1 MVASIL
7 VFLFGGITM
16 LLSLQL
22 PLGTLRMPGSG
33 LFPLGL
39 GLILMGLAAC
49 QILQPRLRAAAS
61 AKSGGGGGTADGS
74 AHRVL
79 VFLGIMALATALLDL
94 LGFPLV
100 AFLLMLALLQLLGAR
115 RWRDSALIAL
125 LTAGASYILFVRWL
139 QIPLPK
145 GWIGL

>member
-1 MVASIL
+1 VVASIL

-39 GLILMGLAAC
+39 GLLLMGLAAC
-49 QILQPRLRAAAS
+49 QMLQPRLRAAAS
-61 AKSGGGGGTADGS
+61 AKSGGGGTGDGS

-79 VFLGIMALATALLDL
+79 VFMGIMALATALLDL

-100 AFLLMLALLQLLGAR
+100 AFLLMLALLQLLGVR

>member
-1 MVASIL
+1 VVASIL

-49 QILQPRLRAAAS
+49 QMLQPRLRAAAS
-61 AKSGGGGGTADGS
+61 AKSGGGTADGS

-79 VFLGIMALATALLDL
+79 VFMGIMALATALLDL

-100 AFLLMLALLQLLGAR
+100 AFLLMLALLQLLGVR

>member
-33 LFPLGL
+33 LFPFGL
-39 GLILMGLAAC
+39 GLILMGMAAC
-49 QILQPRLRAAAS
+49 QTLQPRPRAAAAT
-61 AKSGGGGGTADGS
+61 AKSGGGGTGGGS
-74 AHRVL
+74 AIRVL
-79 VFLGIMALATALLDL
+79 LFMGVMALATALLDL

-100 AFLLMLALLQLLGAR
+100 AFLLMLALLQLLGVR

-125 LTAGASYILFVRWL
+125 LTAGASYLLFVRWL

>member
-1 MVASIL
+1 MAASIL
-7 VFLFGGITM
+7 VFVFGGITM

-49 QILQPRLRAAAS
+49 QMLQPRLRASAS
-61 AKSGGGGGTADGS
+61 AKSGGGTGNGS

-79 VFLGIMALATALLDL
+79 AFMGIMALAMALLDL

-100 AFLLMLALLQLLGAR
+100 AFLLMLALLQLLGVR

>member
-1 MVASIL
+1 MAASIL

-39 GLILMGLAAC
+39 GLLLMGLAAC
-49 QILQPRLRAAAS
+49 QMLQPRLRAAAS
-61 AKSGGGGGTADGS
+61 AKSGGGGTGDGS

-79 VFLGIMALATALLDL
+79 VFMGIMALATALLDL

-100 AFLLMLALLQLLGAR
+100 AFLLMLALLQLLGVR